1 MSVELE
7 AVRIITLK
15 QRVKTLDLEYWERDV
30 LQADMDYLQ
39 HARHH
44 CNHAGDCSC
53 FARLTPERIAA
64 VAMKAHVPRDMVF
77 DTLRRIDAKSELRVY
92 YDMPPF
98 APDIQKRIRGGKRH
112 NFPASGQRSKR
123 GRKGYHQDFKRMARQ
138 LAGQGK
144 SNMQIASTLHVDEK
158 TVRNWLKHND
168 SIDAA

>member
-64 VAMKAHVPRDMVF
+64 VAMNAHVPRDMVA
-77 DTLRRIDAKSELRVY
+77 DVLRAVSAKSELRVY

-98 APDIQKRIRGGKRH
+98 APDIQERLTGYQRH
-112 NFPASGQRSKR
+112 NLPARGQQRR

-144 SNMQIASTLHVDEK
+144 SIRQIAEKLCVGKSTVEA
-158 TVRNWLKHND
+158 WLKEVG
-168 SIDAA
+168 

>member
-15 QRVKTLDLEYWERDV
+15 QRVKTLELERWERDV
-30 LQADMDYLQ
+30 LIADMEYLEHTRCQ
-39 HARHH
+39 CRKVNGA
-44 CNHAGDCSC
+44 CTC
-53 FARLTPERIAA
+53 FARLTPERIAHI
-64 VAMKAHVPRDMVF
+64 AMKAHVPRDMVS

-98 APDIQKRIRGGKRH
+98 APDIQERLTGKRP
-112 NFPASGQRSKR
+112 NLPASGQQRR

-144 SNMQIASTLHVDEK
+144 SNVQIADKLHVDEK
-158 TVRNWLKHND
+158 TVRNWLKH
-168 SIDAA
+168 

>member
-7 AVRIITLK
+7 AIRIMIIK
-15 QRVKTLDLEYWERDV
+15 QYVKTLDLEYWERDV

-64 VAMKAHVPRDMVF
+64 VAMNAHVPRDMVA
-77 DTLRRIDAKSELRVY
+77 DVLRAVSAKSEVRVY
-92 YDMPPF
+92 YDLPPF
-98 APDIQKRIRGGKRH
+98 APDIQERLTGKRP
-112 NFPASGQRSKR
+112 NLPARGQQRR

-138 LAGQGK
+138 LMGQGK
-144 SNMQIASTLHVDEK
+144 SIRQIADKLHIGTM
-158 TVRNWLKHND
+158 TVQRWLKE
-168 SIDAA
+168 SA

>member
-1 MSVELE
+1 MNVELE
-7 AVRIITLK
+7 TVRIMTIQ
-15 QRVKTLDLEYWERDV
+15 QRVKSLHLERWERDV
-30 LQADMDYLQ
+30 LMADMEWLQ

-64 VAMKAHVPRDMVF
+64 VAMKAHVPRDMVA
-77 DTLRRIDAKSELRVY
+77 DTLRAIDDKSEVRVY

-98 APDIQKRIRGGKRH
+98 APDIQERLTGYQRH
-112 NFPASGQRSKR
+112 NLPARGQQRR

-158 TVRNWLKHND
+158 TVRNWLKHNG

>member
-1 MSVELE
+1 MSVERD
-7 AVRIITLK
+7 AVRIISIK
-15 QRVKTLDLEYWERDV
+15 QRIRSLNLERWERDV
-30 LQADMDYLQ
+30 LEADMLYLE
-39 HARHH
+39 HTRCH
-44 CNHAGDCSC
+44 CRQLNGACTC

-98 APDIQKRIRGGKRH
+98 APAIQKRMGYKRH
-112 NFPASGQRSKR
+112 NLPARGQR

-158 TVRNWLKHND
+158 TVRNWLKHNG

>member
-64 VAMKAHVPRDMVF
+64 VAMNAHVPRDMVA
-77 DTLRRIDAKSELRVY
+77 DVLRAVSAKSELRVY

-98 APDIQKRIRGGKRH
+98 APDIQERLTGKRH
-112 NFPASGQRSKR
+112 NLPARGQR
-123 GRKGYHQDFKRMARQ
+123 GRKGYHHDFKRIARQ

-144 SNMQIASTLHVDEK
+144 SIRQIADKLHIGTM
-158 TVRNWLKHND
+158 TVQRWLKE
-168 SIDAA
+168 SA

>member
-1 MSVELE
+1 MLFRSLE
-7 AVRIITLK
+7 HTRC
-15 QRVKTLDLEYWERDV
+15 
-30 LQADMDYLQ
+30 
-39 HARHH
+39 H
-44 CNHAGDCSC
+44 CRQLNGACTC

-77 DTLRRIDAKSELRVY
+77 DTLRRIDAKSEVRVY

-98 APDIQKRIRGGKRH
+98 APDIQERLTGKHPNLPARGQ
-112 NFPASGQRSKR
+112 QRR

-158 TVRNWLKHND
+158 TVRNWLKHNG